1 MGDSFCG
8 ISSRFRLSLFLVWV
22 DRLAAEKR
30 YSKLM
35 AKSQWLM
42 ATPLA
47 ATNAKANTPLFPFL
61 ARLMRGE
68 DLTAPEAAKFFQAMT
83 DPSTGSNQIAAA
95 LTALTAKGETFEEI
109 AGMASVMRTLAEKVK
124 APKFAVDIAGTGS
137 SAARTF
143 NVSTAAAFVAAGAG
157 MPVAKQ
163 SNRGIHTKMG
173 SADVLGELGI
183 KPAQTAAAA
192 QASLSGTGLAF
203 VFTPKFFPSLRRL
216 ADVRSSLG
224 IRTCLNILGLLANP
238 AGPTRHVIGVW
249 HKSLIEPVAR
259 ALSLLKTEN
268 AWVVHGSDG
277 MDEITLSGKTFVGA
291 VKDAEVRPFV
301 ISPSDFGLKAG
312 KVDGLK
318 AANAKESARI
328 IREVFS
334 GKRRDEARS
343 LIVLNAA
350 AGLIIGGLA
359 NEPLHAA
366 RLAERSID
374 SGQAQNKLERLIQ
387 ISEKFKN

>member
-1 MGDSFCG
+1 
-8 ISSRFRLSLFLVWV
+8 
-22 DRLAAEKR
+22 
-30 YSKLM
+30 M

-42 ATPLA
+42 AAPLA

-68 DLTAPEAAKFFQAMT
+68 NLTAPEAAKFFQALT
-83 DPSTGSNQIAAA
+83 DPATGSNQIAAA
-95 LTALTAKGETFEEI
+95 LTALTAKGETHEEI
-109 AGMASVMRTLAEKVK
+109 AGMATVMRTLAEKVK
-124 APKFAVDIAGTGS
+124 APKFTVDMAGTGS
-137 SAARTF
+137 SMARTF

-157 MPVAKQ
+157 LNVAKQ
-163 SNRGIHTKMG
+163 SNRGIHTKVG
-173 SADVLGELGI
+173 STEVLGELGVR
-183 KPAQTAAAA
+183 PARTPQAAQT
-192 QASLSGTGLAF
+192 SLAGTGLAF
-203 VFTPKFFPSLRRL
+203 IFAAKFFPSLRRV

-238 AGPTRHVIGVW
+238 ASPSRHVIGVW
-249 HKSLIEPVAR
+249 HKSLIEPVAK

-277 MDEITLSGKTFVGA
+277 LDEITVTGKTFVGA
-291 VKDAEVRPFV
+291 VKGTEVRPFV
-301 ISPSDFGLKAG
+301 ISPSDFGLKPG
-312 KVDGLK
+312 KIDGLK
-318 AANAKESARI
+318 AETAKESARI

-343 LIVLNAA
+343 LIVVNAA
-350 AGLIIGGLA
+350 AALIIGGLA

-374 SGQAQNKLERLIQ
+374 SGQAQNKLDRLIQ
-387 ISEKFKN
+387 LSSKSA

>member
-1 MGDSFCG
+1 
-8 ISSRFRLSLFLVWV
+8 
-22 DRLAAEKR
+22 
-30 YSKLM
+30 M

-68 DLTAPEAAKFFQAMT
+68 NLSAPEAAKFFQALT
-83 DPSTGSNQIAAA
+83 DPATGSNQIAAA
-95 LTALTAKGETFEEI
+95 LTALTAKGETHDEI
-109 AGMASVMRTLAEKVK
+109 AGMASVMRALAEKVK
-124 APKFAVDIAGTGS
+124 APKFAVDIAGTGTS
-137 SAARTF
+137 RAKTF

-157 MPVAKQ
+157 LTVAKQ
-163 SNRGIHTKMG
+163 SNRGINTKVG
-173 SADVLGELGI
+173 SSEVLGELGVR
-183 KPAQTAAAA
+183 PAQTAAAA
-192 QASLSGTGLAF
+192 QTSLSGTGLGF
-203 VFTPKFFPSLRRL
+203 ISVPKFFPALRRL

-238 AGPTRHVIGVW
+238 ASPSRQLIGVW

-259 ALSLLKTEN
+259 ALSLLKAEN

-277 MDEITLSGKTFVGA
+277 LDEITLSGKTYVGA
-291 VKDAEVRPFV
+291 VKDTEVRPFV
-301 ISPSDFGLKAG
+301 ISPSDFGLKSS
-312 KVDGLK
+312 KTDSLK
-318 AANAKESARI
+318 ATTAKESARL

-343 LIVLNAA
+343 LIVVNAA
-350 AGLIIGGLA
+350 AALIIGGIA
-359 NEPLHAA
+359 NDPMQAA

-374 SGQAQNKLERLIQ
+374 SGQAQNKLDRLVQ
-387 ISEKFKN
+387 LASKS